1 MMFSWQLFARAGLEE
16 REELSRA
23 LLGIREV
30 LASIDAQIEER
41 DKHEQLLEI
50 YQKVDG
56 KSSGLLDEKPF
67 KVGRAV
73 PSSVYNEP
81 SLI

>member
-1 MMFSWQLFARAGLEE
+1 MEE

-30 LASIDAQIEER
+30 LASIDAQIDEQ

-56 KSSGLLDEKPF
+56 KSCGHLDKKPF
-67 KVGRAV
+67 KV
-73 PSSVYNEP
+73 SSYLFPTCNFRSADRTQCCVVFFVEV
-81 SLI
+81 